1 MFTLVWDPLNLQYS
15 IPILSFLANFHRLSS
30 ATMMIM
36 TMMMKMVIMT
46 MRMIM
51 MTTMIQIQIISCFAN
66 FPRLSLCHFSSSLCH
81 HQHYHHYQHHQQH
94 HQHHHHHHHHHHHQ
108 YQHHQHH
115 KHHSPHNFLYN
126 ICINIRMIAK
136 MRKNRIHICNKQELS
151 GWRGRGGVWNGCG
164 PIHGYWRRRRQT
176 TSVNKLM
183 QMNIN
188 IETLISNLA
197 TSFSWKLHWMYLS
210 IVHWMYLPGLA
221 GDFGVFD
228 IIRCICQVAASPPRA
243 YLAAWTW
250 SSGLDCT
257 CNKKMAQTLER

>member
-15 IPILSFLANFHRLSS
+15 IPILSFLANFHRLSC

-81 HQHYHHYQHHQQH
+81 HHHHY
-94 HQHHHHHHHHHHHQ
+94 HHHHHQ

-151 GWRGRGGVWNGCG
+151 GVYETGVAQYTDIGGGG
-164 PIHGYWRRRRQT
+164 G
-176 TSVNKLM
+176 K
-183 QMNIN
+183 
-188 IETLISNLA
+188 
-197 TSFSWKLHWMYLS
+197 
-210 IVHWMYLPGLA
+210 
-221 GDFGVFD
+221 
-228 IIRCICQVAASPPRA
+228 PP
-243 YLAAWTW
+243 L
-250 SSGLDCT
+250 
-257 CNKKMAQTLER
+257 